1 MLNTTKDSSTLK
13 NMWKHFL
20 SVNSWHSKKFESEG
34 ILLFWG
40 TLSWVFI
47 ERTDVEGETAVLW
60 PPDAKS

>member
-1 MLNTTKDSSTLK
+1 MELYTAVNRKYSDSKSY
-13 NMWKHFL
+13 FL
-20 SVNSWHSKKFESEG
+20 GTDFNFRKT

-47 ERTDVEGETAVLW
+47 ERTDVEGETAILW